1 VSVPEVPPVHLLFTD
16 LLGRMFLAAALG
28 AIVGLERE
36 LRQKEAGLRTN
47 ILIAMGAA
55 LFTIMSIEIA
65 GPGGDPAR
73 IAAQIVTGIGFL
85 GGGAILHTKGT
96 VHGLTTAATIWMN
109 AAIGV
114 AAGAGRYRLAIVA
127 TTVTLATLVALVP
140 VDRWLDKRVSRH

>member
-47 ILIAMGAA
+47 ILIAMGSA
-55 LFTIMSIEIA
+55 LFTIMSIEIS
-65 GPGGDPAR
+65 GPDGDPAR

-85 GGGAILHTKGT
+85 GGGAILIRRARCTG
-96 VHGLTTAATIWMN
+96 
-109 AAIGV
+109 
-114 AAGAGRYRLAIVA
+114 
-127 TTVTLATLVALVP
+127 
-140 VDRWLDKRVSRH
+140 SRPPQRSG